1 MAHITK
7 FKASGMGQ
15 IFAHINRE
23 RDQISKYGN
32 ADIDPSKTP
41 QNQTILAGGMEV
53 LQKRVNAVSHT
64 NRRDL
69 VVCCGVVVTLPEELK
84 QKSRFLQDDFFKAC
98 HAFLSAKFGPE
109 NTVYSVVH
117 HDETTPHLHF
127 GFVPVVEQERKYRSK
142 AKAGQTYTQERIS
155 ARDCVNREVLSSLHD
170 ELQAHVSHYFPDV
183 RIVSDK
189 GHRMKKSLSM
199 AELKEA
205 NIRHMEQKES
215 QIDQVCFEAKT
226 WKGVA
231 ECWRDEAK
239 LLKEKAEQEA
249 EAIRQKARE
258 RGREEA
264 SRIRQEAYQDASREA
279 EQIKKNAKPEL
290 YEAFKADIQ
299 ALEAENARLLAE
311 THRLNNLLNIA
322 KKALSKLLK
331 HTKSLIKYAS
341 SQATTEISQTFRECD
356 AHRLLSDE
364 PQQEAHEQKPRVW
377 DEVKKQSR
385 GVSR

>member
-7 FKASGMGQ
+7 FKSSAMGQ

-41 QNQTILAGGMEV
+41 QNSTLFAGGIEV

-98 HAFLSAKFGPE
+98 HAFLSEKFGPE

-170 ELQAHVSHYFPDV
+170 ELQAHISRYFPDV
-183 RIVSDK
+183 RIVSEK
-189 GHRMKKSLSM
+189 AHRMKKSKSI

-205 NIRHMEQKES
+205 SIRHMEQKEA
-215 QIDQVCFEAKT
+215 QIDQVAWEAKV
-226 WKGVA
+226 WKGAV

-239 LLKEKAEQEA
+239 LIKEQAEQEV

-299 ALEAENARLLAE
+299 ALEAENLRLQTE
-311 THRLNNLLNIA
+311 NQRLNLLLQKAKKGLSTLWAFSKRFFGRATPQEHTEILNTLQDCDELIA
-322 KKALSKLLK
+322 KPDQK
-331 HTKSLIKYAS
+331 
-341 SQATTEISQTFRECD
+341 
-356 AHRLLSDE
+356 
-364 PQQEAHEQKPRVW
+364 QEQVQKPRVW

>member
-1 MAHITK
+1 
-7 FKASGMGQ
+7 
-15 IFAHINRE
+15 
-23 RDQISKYGN
+23 
-32 ADIDPSKTP
+32 
-41 QNQTILAGGMEV
+41 MEV

-84 QKSRFLQDDFFKAC
+84 DKNAFLQQDFFKCC
-98 HAFLSAKFGPE
+98 HAFLEKRFGKE
-109 NTVYSVVH
+109 NAVYSVVH
-117 HDETTPHLHF
+117 MDETTPHLHF

-142 AKAGQTYTQERIS
+142 AMQGQTYRQERI
-155 ARDCVNREVLSSLHD
+155 CVHSVLTKQTLMRFHD

-205 NIRHMEQKES
+205 NIRHMEQKEA
-215 QIDQVCFEAKT
+215 QIDKVCFEAKT

-279 EQIKKNAKPEL
+279 EQIKKKAIPEL
-290 YEAFKADIQ
+290 YDEFKQDIEAVEQ
-299 ALEAENARLLAE
+299 ENARLLAE
-311 THRLNNLLNIA
+311 THRLHHLLEKA
-322 KKALSKLLK
+322 KKGLSALWGLFIKKKLFLK
-331 HTKSLIKYAS
+331 VQPEAVHELTPIIDDCEKNG
-341 SQATTEISQTFRECD
+341 
-356 AHRLLSDE
+356 LLE
-364 PQQEAHEQKPRVW
+364 KQEAKQEVQEQKPKARVW
-377 DEVKKQSR
+377 DEVKKQSK
-385 GVSR
+385 GVSRW